1 MHRLD
6 SSPPAPATL
15 RRRLLGQVLAG
26 VLLWVSAVSDLAA
39 APRARGFQFVT
50 EDEAQREAKAVA
62 AAASAGAAAPTV
74 PRSRGVPQ
82 PPGPGAAPAIDVV
95 APIGEAT
102 VNSPLRLEVKFRPAP
117 DARIVPDSFRVLYG
131 LLKIDLTERLQRQG
145 RLSERGVL
153 VEGARMPQGTH
164 RLLLRVADDKG
175 RVAEQAVV
183 FHVARRP

>member
-1 MHRLD
+1 MPCLQARYPGPDAARRVLLRAALAGGLALQGV
-6 SSPPAPATL
+6 APA
-15 RRRLLGQVLAG
+15 RAAG
-26 VLLWVSAVSDLAA
+26 PTAAGFDL
-39 APRARGFQFVT
+39 VT
-50 EDEAQREAKAVA
+50 EDEALRDVRAGG
-62 AAASAGAAAPTV
+62 GAATL

-82 PPGPGAAPAIDVV
+82 PPGPGGVPAIEVV
-95 APIGEAT
+95 TPAGEAT
-102 VNSPLRLEVKFRPAP
+102 VNSPLRLEVIFRPAP

-131 LLKIDLTERLQRQG
+131 LLKIDLTERLQRQA
-145 RLSERGVL
+145 RVSDRGVV